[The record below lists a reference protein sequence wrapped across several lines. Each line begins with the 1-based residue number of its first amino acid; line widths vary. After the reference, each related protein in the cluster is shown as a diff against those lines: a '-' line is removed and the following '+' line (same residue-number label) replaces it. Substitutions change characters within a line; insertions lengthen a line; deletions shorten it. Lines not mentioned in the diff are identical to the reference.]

1 MPLSKIIINNN
12 KTHTRTLFIRSPVIA
27 TMNDTTF
34 LAYDF
39 FLQAYSVPRQC
50 HHVKAHFHFG
60 EKNKS
65 DKDCS
70 TPKDYSNL
78 LNRYS

>member
-27 TMNDTTF
+27 TINDTTF
-34 LAYDF
+34 LACDF

-60 EKNKS
+60 EK
-65 DKDCS
+65 
-70 TPKDYSNL
+70 TNL
-78 LNRYS
+78 TKIVALLKIIATY

>member
-34 LAYDF
+34 LACDF
-39 FLQAYSVPRQC
+39 FYKPTVY
-50 HHVKAHFHFG
+50 HVNVITLRLIFISAK
-60 EKNKS
+60 KQI
-65 DKDCS
+65 
-70 TPKDYSNL
+70 
-78 LNRYS
+78 